1 MTFDMIRGTRLALL
15 LIALSIPLANT
26 AQAAEEAILLI
37 DQTSGVAGVQRN
49 GKRLALQP
57 GDTLQEQ
64 DLIVTDRSGRMT
76 LRLGRHGFVEVGPN
90 AEVGVERLPFATYAR
105 DLKSIFSVSKG
116 YFRVVWKHPQLSTNW
131 PLYVYMAGHRVSL
144 VSGEYFFQNLGG
156 EQRAC
161 VAAGQMAL
169 QAAGGDG
176 IETVKPPACVRLA
189 ANKPPEVQP
198 RNPDDW
204 IAVRRGYSIE
214 ATAATLLA
222 RDPAP
227 AELPPPVVPK
237 PIITTSP
244 TPPVMASA
252 PTAIAPPGPAGVDA
266 LDAAEPAVS
275 TSAAA
280 RSETLGP
287 VRAAPVLPAPVAAPP
302 TAVAPALAVP
312 AYEPPALPLPV
323 PVIARPA
330 QPVVIGPVVQTPL
343 ASAEPVPAAAK
354 PAAAAPPAVKQLP
367 PATPA
372 LAPTGG
378 NWALNIA
385 SYSESAVAE
394 REAERLRAAGYGGAR
409 VQTASI
415 NGKTWHRVQ
424 LSGFA
429 SEGAARAAATELK
442 GRLGLQNIWV
452 LKP

>member
-1 MTFDMIRGTRLALL
+1 MTFNLIRTTRLALL
-15 LIALSIPLANT
+15 LIALANPLANT
-26 AQAAEEAILLI
+26 AQAADEAILLI

-144 VSGEYFFQNLGG
+144 VSGEYFFQNLGA

-161 VAAGQMAL
+161 VAAGQLAL
-169 QAAGGDG
+169 QAAGGEG

-189 ANKPPEVQP
+189 ANAAPQVQP

-227 AELPPPVVPK
+227 AELPPPVVAK

-244 TPPVMASA
+244 TPPVVAAA
-252 PTAIAPPGPAGVDA
+252 PTAIAPPPRPAGLDA

-280 RSETLGP
+280 RSDALGP

-302 TAVAPALAVP
+302 TAVAPALSVP
-312 AYEPPALPLPV
+312 AYEPPALPLPRA
-323 PVIARPA
+323 PVVARPA
-330 QPVVIGPVVQTPL
+330 QPVVIGQVVQTPL
-343 ASAEPVPAAAK
+343 AASETAPPAAK
-354 PAAAAPPAVKQLP
+354 PAAPSAVKLMPPAPVALV
-367 PATPA
+367 PA
-372 LAPTGG
+372 GG
-378 NWALNIA
+378 SWALNIA
-385 SYSESAVAE
+385 SYTESAVAE
-394 REAERLRAAGYGGAR
+394 REAGRLRAAGYAVR
-409 VQTASI
+409 VQAASI

-424 LSGFA
+424 LPGFA
-429 SEGAARAAATELK
+429 SEGAARTAASELK
-442 GRLGLQNIWV
+442 SRLGLQNIWV